1 MDQTMLE
8 KTCLIQCIRTIRN
21 VLLNKKNGLIPNI
34 FTESDVCELG
44 VTFMVSE
51 RKFSYD
57 IKYDAEKEEYI
68 YESFSEIFKDQYNN
82 ESRRCPQEHMKIWSP
97 LPWQIPM
104 EKMPGV
110 PALIARSA
118 GTETG
123 DVLTIRFCWLTI
135 KQKAFFMPSLIWKQ
149 SGNTED
155 GKCWAIPSANRM
167 LMGSCCRKKPKSL
180 L

>member
-8 KTCLIQCIRTIRN
+8 KTCLIKCIRAIRN

-68 YESFSEIFKDQYNN
+68 YMNHFLRYS
-82 ESRRCPQEHMKIWSP
+82 KIN
-97 LPWQIPM
+97 ITM
-104 EKMPGV
+104 NPGTV
-110 PALIARSA
+110 H
-118 GTETG
+118 
-123 DVLTIRFCWLTI
+123 
-135 KQKAFFMPSLIWKQ
+135 
-149 SGNTED
+149 
-155 GKCWAIPSANRM
+155 
-167 LMGSCCRKKPKSL
+167 KSV
-180 L
+180 

>member
-8 KTCLIQCIRTIRN
+8 KTCLIQCIRAIRN

-44 VTFMVSE
+44 VTFMVSA

-82 ESRRCPQEHMKIWSP
+82 ESRHCPQERMKIWSQ

-104 EKMPGV
+104 EKTPGV
-110 PALIARSA
+110 PVPIARSV
-118 GTETG
+118 GTGMEN
-123 DVLTIRFCWLTI
+123 VLIIRFCWLTTR
-135 KQKAFFMPSLIWKQ
+135 QKAFFMPSLIWKQ

-155 GKCWAIPSANRM
+155 GTCWAIPSANRM
-167 LMGSCCRKKPKSL
+167 LMGSCCRKKSKSL